1 MLTTWSTGSISIKD
15 GIKNNTVLPGEP
27 TGAAPSGPAGPHG
40 SAPSGTVGGANQY
53 GSREPVRFAREL
65 VRRLAREP
73 VRLADRMA
81 CLDRTGWLRQPYR
94 TGSANQYRFSPT
106 VPVGH
111 IRTLAIHAPTLPS
124 KFSRFRKNGV
134 YRTAASF
141 SKTDC
146 RNMPISSAGFLNFE
160 ENCTQSKFQ
169 QPCFL
174 KSTSEMSAFPALAF
188 YRYVF

>member
-1 MLTTWSTGSISIKD
+1 MASVRMWPTG
-15 GIKNNTVLPGEP
+15 TVGEP

-53 GSREPVRFAREL
+53 GSREPVRFAREP
-65 VRRLAREP
+65 VRLAREP

-124 KFSRFRKNGV
+124 R
-134 YRTAASF
+134 
-141 SKTDC
+141 
-146 RNMPISSAGFLNFE
+146 I
-160 ENCTQSKFQ
+160 
-169 QPCFL
+169 FL
-174 KSTSEMSAFPALAF
+174 KLSGVCPDARKTLGALMSCLHGMYASGYTFIRSKRAAPAL
-188 YRYVF
+188 YWYVRQHEAE